1 MAGRYRVTVAG
12 ALYFRVDCLAEAQS
26 EALDWAREVTLAAG
40 EPATA
45 QVHRIGER
53 EADAWG
59 RPAPALWLGSAVGRL
74 EGSIARVAWVPAP
87 GRGRPDGAR
96 A

>member
-1 MAGRYRVTVAG
+1 MAGRYRVTVAEAG
-12 ALYFRVDCLAEAQS
+12 YFYVEELAEAQS

-45 QVHRIGER
+45 RVHRMGER
-53 EADAWG
+53 EADALG
-59 RPAPALWLGSAVGRL
+59 RDATPAFWLGSAVGRL

-87 GRGRPDGAR
+87 RGSRFGAR